1 MSIFFGF
8 VTTVSAQSP
17 DNANLQFLCGAP
29 GADGVQRPELKV
41 TYDSRE
47 PKLGLDNAN
56 ATTSNYG
63 LYRIEEADSPR
74 MRVVP
79 LTILVAGTGPGSNR
93 VVLRTR
99 ELSCPGTAT
108 TGPMPPG
115 SYILEITAAALKD
128 DRTDKSTPLK
138 PVDVPFKVGTATVTV
153 AGNVFLQHREVSVY
167 SDVPLATNSFQ
178 GLEAERETLRLTPGN
193 DIKDDF
199 RPMKAVYAAEDKAKK
214 GKSSKV
220 LPPDKKPDFV
230 LPLRISDGKQYQVR
244 FKSGLRDVLG
254 DPVSANGS
262 FKLPEVPRN
271 DDDAKISGKLNT
283 VAAVHQKAVLELSGK
298 FAPLHRYF
306 DRENRTIYLDPSLTV
321 DVGLHS
327 TKAANSVIFSGLFR
341 DVITRCAGS
350 RDKDCQPQPE
360 CAKSADPDAT
370 LRTYQGWTRTS
381 PFCLSEVRFAFGP
394 RFETD
399 RNFQR
404 INTLAEARFDFDF
417 WRLIGAIGDKRAMI
431 LGDLKNSAKYR
442 AKADL
447 LEGPDV
453 GFSLL
458 PYVEFDAG
466 GHANEE
472 MVTNTKAKTSVEVP
486 RHGIFRVY
494 AGGVAKFEYKRA
506 SLKLDS
512 AMIEMATQEM
522 VGVITTTGV
531 ALRRVTGIQ
540 PHSLASLDFGM
551 DPARHYVISF
561 SYENGRTAP
570 NFEYLNKF
578 ASGIKVI
585 Y

>member
-1 MSIFFGF
+1 MKRTIYLISMF
-8 VTTVSAQSP
+8 VVFATTVSAQSP

-29 GADGVQRPELKV
+29 GDDGVQRPELKI

-47 PKLGLDNAN
+47 PKVGLNDAN
-56 ATTSNYG
+56 ATAPNYG

-74 MRVVP
+74 MHVVP
-79 LTILVAGTGPGSNR
+79 LTISVTGTGPGSNR
-93 VVLRTR
+93 VVLRTK

-108 TGPMPPG
+108 TGPVPPG

-128 DRTDKSTPLK
+128 DRTDKTIPLK

-153 AGNVFLQHREVSVY
+153 AGNVFLQHREVSVH
-167 SDVPLATNSFQ
+167 SDVPLASTSFQ
-178 GLEAERETLRLTPGN
+178 NLEAERETLRLTPGN

-199 RPMKAVYAAEDKAKK
+199 RPMKAVYAAQE
-214 GKSSKV
+214 KS
-220 LPPDKKPDFV
+220 KKPDFL

-254 DPVSANGS
+254 DPVSADGS
-262 FKLPEVPRN
+262 FKLPEVPKN

-283 VAAVHQKAVLELSGK
+283 VAAVHQTAVLELSGK
-298 FAPLHRYF
+298 FAPLHRYY
-306 DRENRTIYLDPSLTV
+306 DRENRTIYLDPSVTV

-341 DVITRCAGS
+341 DIITRCTGS
-350 RDKDCQPQPE
+350 GDKDCQPQPK
-360 CAKSADPDAT
+360 CVKSADADAT
-370 LRTYQGWTRTS
+370 LGTYQSWTRT
-381 PFCLSEVRFAFGP
+381 PAFCLSEVRFAFGP

-399 RNFQR
+399 RDFQR
-404 INTLAEARFDFDF
+404 INTLGEARFDLDF

-447 LEGPDV
+447 LEGPDF
-453 GFSLL
+453 GFSFL

-466 GHANEE
+466 GHVNQET
-472 MVTNTKAKTSVEVP
+472 VTNSKAKTSLEVP

-506 SLKLDS
+506 SLKLDF
-512 AMIEMATQEM
+512 AMIEMATEEEI
-522 VGVITTTGV
+522 GVVTSTGV

-551 DPARHYVISF
+551 DPARHYVLSF
-561 SYENGRTAP
+561 SYENGRAAP
-570 NFEYLNKF
+570 NFEYLSKF